1 VVIVYFVICVLLV
14 TAGSLTKNFNYVQLS
29 ILPIGLIAIAF
40 QKFVH
45 RGKIRDLGFNKTS
58 VKRLIESAFI
68 PAAVIVLIILIDWIF
83 GLIKTRDLAE
93 IHNPFSRGEGF
104 DGVWPFVFAVAVSA
118 LFTFI
123 AALITEEL
131 AFRGYIL
138 TKLRKLGDRRS
149 LWLSSLLFGAWHYP
163 AAIILWDLGIFG
175 STLYVLNI
183 SLLGVLFGY
192 VFLKSKSLVA
202 CSISHAVWNAL
213 EYSLFGVGNTEGLF
227 AGSSRVLFDPEE
239 GIIGTVVLTI
249 VALVLALR
257 TEVGAKSA

>member
-1 VVIVYFVICVLLV
+1 
-14 TAGSLTKNFNYVQLS
+14 
-29 ILPIGLIAIAF
+29 
-40 QKFVH
+40 
-45 RGKIRDLGFNKTS
+45 
-58 VKRLIESAFI
+58 
-68 PAAVIVLIILIDWIF
+68 
-83 GLIKTRDLAE
+83 
-93 IHNPFSRGEGF
+93 
-104 DGVWPFVFAVAVSA
+104 VAVSA

-149 LWLSSLLFGAWHYP
+149 LWLSSLLFGVWHYP